1 MWRRGGVATTT
12 TTTTMWN
19 EDDDGV
25 PMASYYLYDG
35 TAEVP
40 SDVTH
45 VRVAP
50 SVIVIRS
57 DVFGSLGPYLVET
70 SNDGFFLTKEESTRR
85 AIIRKVIL
93 PQGLRCI
100 EERAFVHCKSLTD
113 IIIPE
118 IPESVERI
126 HDHYNASV
134 VLRGL
139 RNIAFP
145 LGCDVDPS
153 CRFESLTG
161 LFPYSDDYDDNDDD
175 AVDTNRLMLDSLR
188 IRFEGLSIH
197 KECYHQ
203 TFQDSKAVTELT
215 SRD

>member
-1 MWRRGGVATTT
+1 
-12 TTTTMWN
+12 MWN

-57 DVFGSLGPYLVET
+57 EVFGIGEDV
-70 SNDGFFLTKEESTRR
+70 TRR